1 MTDKVL
7 YYMNLLDEAEI
18 KYYLQVEDLTKKL
31 TVKETAIQQQI
42 KMIGECEE
50 EKKVLQEYLEV

>member
-1 MTDKVL
+1 
-7 YYMNLLDEAEI
+7 MNLLDEAEI